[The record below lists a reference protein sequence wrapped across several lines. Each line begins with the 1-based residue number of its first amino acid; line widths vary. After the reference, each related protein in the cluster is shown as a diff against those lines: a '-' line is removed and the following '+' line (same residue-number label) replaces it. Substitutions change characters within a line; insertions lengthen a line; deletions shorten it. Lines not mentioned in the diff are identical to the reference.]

1 MSYSYDIFQYFY
13 AAGKAGKRGGM
24 GANQHV
30 ATTIDY
36 KDILD
41 RIRNII
47 TSSHSEELRDAI
59 ETGTGE
65 EEMKPLIQKL
75 IYQQHTQVK
84 DIDDINELT
93 DRLYEDM
100 FGFSV
105 LTKYIRDPDVQ
116 EINCNRWDD
125 VEIITRRGMIKMPER
140 FTSAIQAAD
149 VAKRMCAL
157 GGLIVDAKTPRGDSY
172 ITEGV
177 RIHIK
182 IPPVIDDEAGVQ
194 FSIRKQRR
202 ALFSSAELI
211 NLGTATQEELELLTL
226 CLSHGVSIG
235 VAGNT
240 GSGKTT
246 DIAYLCSMLSNEKR
260 IYTIEDTRE
269 LNLERKDKN
278 GRYLTRIMHTKTR
291 YSDDPD
297 RNVDAAK
304 LVRDAL
310 RCDPDVIVPSEMR
323 GAEALDVVEAGRTGH
338 TIISSFHANNARDA
352 YARIVSMAMM
362 AEANYTEDMLMR
374 FACSAFPIICFK
386 KRMADGSR
394 KYIEIIEAIEQED
407 GSFLLSSLFRYQAI
421 GSTFDESGKVM
432 KVQGI
437 HKRLNPISDNL
448 ARRLLL
454 EGAPLEKVRK
464 FAWDDFDP
472 TATKNKK
479 RPGFD
484 LDSDATR

>member
-1 MSYSYDIFQYFY
+1 MSYNYDIFQYFY
-13 AAGKAGKRGGM
+13 AANKSGARKGGLIM
-24 GANQHV
+24 NQHV
-30 ATTIDY
+30 AATIDY
-36 KDILD
+36 VEILD

-47 TSSHSEELRDAI
+47 TSEYSEELRDAI
-59 ETGTGE
+59 ETGQGE

-75 IYQQHTQVK
+75 VYQQHVQVK

-105 LTKYIRDPDVQ
+105 LTKYIRDPEVQ

-125 VEIITRRGMIKMPER
+125 VEIITRKGMYKMPER
-140 FTSAIQAAD
+140 FNSATQAAD

-182 IPPVIDDEAGVQ
+182 IPPVIDDDAGVH

-202 ALFSSAELI
+202 ALFSASELVT
-211 NLGTATQEELELLTL
+211 LGTATHLELELLQL

-246 DIAYLCSMLSNEKR
+246 DIAYLCSTLSNEKR

-269 LNLERKDKN
+269 LNLERTDEN
-278 GRYLTRIMHTKTR
+278 GNYITRIMHTKTR

-374 FACSAFPIICFK
+374 FAYSAFPIICFK
-386 KRMADGSR
+386 KRMSDGSR

-407 GSFLLSSLFRYQAI
+407 GSFMLSSLFRFHAV
-421 GSTFDESGKVM
+421 GSEFDANGKVM
-432 KVQGI
+432 KVQGKHHRI
-437 HKRLNPISDNL
+437 NPISNSL

-454 EGAPLEKVRK
+454 EGAPLEQVRK
-464 FAWDDFDP
+464 FASKDFDP
-472 TATKNKK
+472 MA
-479 RPGFD
+479 
-484 LDSDATR
+484 S

>member
-1 MSYSYDIFQYFY
+1 MPYAYDIYQYFY
-13 AAGKAGKRGGM
+13 AANKAGGTKLGSGPN
-24 GANQHV
+24 AYV
-30 ATTIDY
+30 TTTVDY
-36 KDILD
+36 VEILD
-41 RIRNII
+41 RIRNKI
-47 TSSHSEELRDAI
+47 TSEYSEELRDAI

-75 IYQQHTQVK
+75 IYQAHMQVK
-84 DIDDINELT
+84 DIEDINDLT

-105 LTKYIRDPDVQ
+105 LTKYIRDPEVQ

-125 VEIITRRGMIKMPER
+125 IEIISRKGMMKMPEK
-140 FTSAIQAAD
+140 FNSPTQAAD

-202 ALFSSAELI
+202 DLFSSEELVE
-211 NLGTATQEELELLTL
+211 LGTATKKELELLQL

-246 DIAYLCSMLSNEKR
+246 DIAYLCSTLSNEKR

-269 LNLERKDKN
+269 LNLERKDEN
-278 GRYLTRIMHTKTR
+278 GRYTTRVMHTKTR

-374 FACSAFPIICFK
+374 FAYAAFPIICFK
-386 KRMADGSR
+386 KRMADGTR
-394 KYIEIIEAIEQED
+394 KYIEVIEAIEMED
-407 GSFLLSSLFRYQAI
+407 GNFMLSTLYRFQAV

-432 KVQGI
+432 KVQGK
-437 HKRLNPISDNL
+437 HVRKNYISDSL

-454 EGAPLEKVRK
+454 EGAPLEKVRNFCNPK
-464 FAWDDFDP
+464 FDP
-472 TATKNKK
+472 TEN
-479 RPGFD
+479 
-484 LDSDATR
+484 